1 MATGQAKAWPVVHRE
16 AKVVEGVQVVE
27 VIDGRQLGRRV
38 PSLENEAHALS
49 EPVVRSEVDGD
60 EVA

>member
-16 AKVVEGVQVVE
+16 AVVVEAVQVVE
-27 VIDGRQLGRRV
+27 VIERRPLRCGV

-49 EPVVRSEVDGD
+49 EPVVGSEVDGD

>member
-27 VIDGRQLGRRV
+27 VVERRPLRCGV
-38 PSLENEAHALS
+38 PRLENEAHALG
-49 EPVVRSEVDGD
+49 EAVVRREVDGD